1 MFEEDFDDGKYTGWG
16 TNGTWSAANGYMANS
31 RYASGISQFYRSRT
45 AADAEFRYSY
55 SNEDTSNSD
64 YYVRTDLRYRTSG
77 QATVEFLPS
86 TVRIREWDGSQWYVR
101 ASASLTTTQGQWYD
115 VIARIS
121 GSSITVKRRPAG
133 GEFEQVLTGT
143 VNLATTTRVAF
154 VASTNALIRVD
165 NIRVIDGAMQSA
177 YTMTYNN
184 ANELTQMS
192 NSTQAT
198 TVAFTYDAWGR
209 MVTKTQGNHLAAYR
223 FRFGDKM
230 TWTQSNFPDEAAS
243 VTMMYDGLGKRRYK
257 YVSGTPNSTT
267 YWWRWGAG
275 LNVVNEYTD
284 VESTWDWDPENL
296 TATYVPDPAGMGS
309 MAEIAGADPSSG
321 AYRYYSGDNL
331 GSVRRV
337 RAQDKSSLAEYEYTP
352 YGAVYSQ
359 SGLALNRGFTGHKWD
374 SEIAMYWAPYRHY
387 LPNQARWLTR
397 DPLGMA
403 DGPNVYTYV
412 SADPVRF
419 MDPLG
424 AFRIPGTDIECD
436 TEAFALCAV
445 AASVLLVE
453 TVGEWCVAAC
463 NACATVPSPY
473 NPGCIACV
481 GCVVGGGLS
490 VVLSC
495 LLATCKKNCKE

>member
-1 MFEEDFDDGKYTGWG
+1 MTKTATGG
-16 TNGTWSAANGYMANS
+16 V
-31 RYASGISQFYRSRT
+31 
-45 AADAEFRYSY
+45 
-55 SNEDTSNSD
+55 DTL
-64 YYVRTDLRYRTSG
+64 Y
-77 QATVEFLPS
+77 
-86 TVRIREWDGSQWYVR
+86 
-101 ASASLTTTQGQWYD
+101 
-115 VIARIS
+115 
-121 GSSITVKRRPAG
+121 
-133 GEFEQVLTGT
+133 
-143 VNLATTTRVAF
+143 
-154 VASTNALIRVD
+154 
-165 NIRVIDGAMQSA
+165 
-177 YTMTYNN
+177 TYN
-184 ANELTQMS
+184 
-192 NSTQAT
+192 
-198 TVAFTYDAWGR
+198 DWGR

-230 TWTQSNFPDEAAS
+230 TQIDSNFPDEAAS

-267 YWWRWGAG
+267 YWWRWGMG
-275 LNVVNEYTD
+275 WNVVNEYTD

-296 TATYVPDPAGMGS
+296 TATYLGS
-309 MAEIAGADPSSG
+309 MTEITGANPSSG

-331 GSVRRV
+331 GSVRRI
-337 RAQDKSSLAEYEYTP
+337 RAHDKSSLAEYEYTP
-352 YGAVYSQ
+352 YGALYSQ

-424 AFRIPGTDIECD
+424 AFGIPGTDIECD
-436 TEAFALCAV
+436 AEAFALCAV
-445 AASVLLVE
+445 AASLVLVVE
-453 TVGEWCVAAC
+453 VGEWCVAAC
-463 NACATVPSPY
+463 EACAIVPGPY

-481 GCVVGGGLS
+481 GCVVGGGLG
-490 VVLSC
+490 VVLTC